1 MRSTDCTP
9 EVIAQIC
16 DSLTRGNTLKGA
28 IALAGFEERTL
39 YKWLARGRSGEE
51 PYVQLVQSVTR
62 AREQAKEEALRV
74 ILAAQTPGEFGVDD
88 WRARAWFLERSFPEE
103 FGKRLEIEV
112 KSRVQSLLDDV
123 EPLMSVDAYAE
134 LVVAIARL
142 EGLDPNEADD
152 DEAEGDQ
159 AH

>member
-1 MRSTDCTP
+1 MRETDLTDAVAA
-9 EVIAQIC
+9 EIC
-16 DSLTRGNTLKGA
+16 DSVRKGNTLKGA
-28 IALAGFEERTL
+28 AAYAGFDESTL
-39 YKWLARGRSGEE
+39 YKWLRRGRAGEQ
-51 PYVQLVQSVTR
+51 PFVQFVQALTR
-62 AREQAKEEALRV
+62 AREEAKLEALAV
-74 ILAAQTPGEFGVDD
+74 IRAAQTPGEFGVDD

-123 EPLMSVDAYAE
+123 EPLMSADAYAE

-152 DEAEGDQ
+152 DEAEGTE